1 MSDDEDIENNPE
13 ENNDDRF
20 TKVENDVFNIEGY
33 QEPKPEEDKGG
44 AQDTTPASSNKDK
57 SKNSKK
63 EIKKFKIILLGEK
76 GVGKSSLIERYV
88 KNKFSNFENQGVRD
102 AVHNKKYD
110 VDKNLTVELSI
121 NDTCEVENLQKFPR
135 EFFTDAHGAMLVFN
149 LADHRSFERLSY
161 WKEELDSMGPRDVV
175 LCYLGNQ
182 ADRTADRK
190 VTLEEAK
197 TLADDNLYY
206 DVSAKAGNNVSMAF
220 EQLTM
225 GIIEK
230 QKEESNNP
238 DRVLRGKEGRKT
250 MDLKEAKNVP
260 AKKKCC

>member
-1 MSDDEDIENNPE
+1 MSDEEDIEDNVE
-13 ENNDDRF
+13 GNNDDRF

-44 AQDTTPASSNKDK
+44 AQEVAQVTSNKDK
-57 SKNSKK
+57 PKNSQK
-63 EIKKFKIILLGEK
+63 EVKKFQIILLGEK
-76 GVGKSSLIERYV
+76 GVGKTSLVERYV

-102 AVHNKKYD
+102 AIHNKKYD
-110 VDKNLTVELSI
+110 VDKNLTVELTI
-121 NDTCEVENLQKFPR
+121 KDTCEVENLQKFPR

-161 WKEELDSMGPRDVV
+161 WKEELDSNGPRDIVI
-175 LCYLGNQ
+175 CYLGNQ

-197 TLADDNLYY
+197 NLADDNLYY

-238 DRVLRGKEGRKT
+238 DKVLRGKEGRKT

-260 AKKKCC
+260 DKKKCC